1 MLKALQRLRHS
12 RGFGVHSPYAYRFVG
27 SVINPL
33 RGYAYYAEK
42 DIEGTLTKEPM
53 RYRLEAEA
61 RTLLRIAAFVNP
73 KSAFLPASAHKCFSF
88 VLRAVNRHI
97 RITDSA
103 AKIESVDLLA
113 TSGDDIALEK
123 LCSFI
128 FQPGKTLLIR
138 NIPAEWIE
146 PLFESMKEGVMF
158 EGKTNCIFLSR
169 PGIWKV
175 RYLMKL

>member
-1 MLKALQRLRHS
+1 MKALQRLRHS

-27 SVINPL
+27 SVINPP
-33 RGYAYYAEK
+33 RGYAYYAERE
-42 DIEGTLTKEPM
+42 IEDTLTKEPM

-61 RTLLRIAAFVNP
+61 RTLLRIATFTNP
-73 KSAFLPASAHKCFSF
+73 ESAYLPASAHKCFRF

-97 RITDSA
+97 RLTDSV
-103 AKIESVDLLA
+103 AKIENVDLLA
-113 TSGDDIALEK
+113 TSANAITLDK
-123 LCSFI
+123 LRSFI
-128 FQPGKTLLIR
+128 SQPGKTLLIR
-138 NIPAEWIE
+138 NVPADWVE

-158 EGKTNCIFLSR
+158 EGKTNCILLSR